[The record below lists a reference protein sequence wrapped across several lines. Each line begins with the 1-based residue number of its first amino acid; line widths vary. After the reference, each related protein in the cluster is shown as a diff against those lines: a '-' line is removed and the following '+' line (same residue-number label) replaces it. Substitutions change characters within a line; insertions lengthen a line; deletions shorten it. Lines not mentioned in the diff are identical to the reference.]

1 MLQMVKYNFLIS
13 VAVIVSGCAH
23 LDIKGMFMPT
33 SDGVQTRFEQSSKM
47 NEGLKAT
54 IIEAEENYIFY
65 VATDPHIDQTST
77 NLRIFN
83 DASRKDNEALFSVI
97 LGDCTDI
104 RDNLPAYLDA
114 LAYSPEKH
122 TKDLRMFHVL
132 GNHDIFYDG
141 WKSFRELV
149 GPSVYWYE
157 VVFPQGK
164 DLYICLDTANGTL
177 GRKQTEWFRTFL
189 EKNRSAY
196 RHCIVMTHTNLF
208 YTDNSQ
214 TTSGNMPIEETYSL
228 MDLLG
233 RQRVSLVLQGHDHY
247 REVLDCDHVRY
258 VVIGAI
264 SDKSETPE
272 YLRIEA
278 SSEGLTL
285 DFKYTSDHF

>member
-1 MLQMVKYNFLIS
+1 MLQMVKYNFLLS
-13 VAVIVSGCAH
+13 VAFIVSGCTH
-23 LDIKGMFMPT
+23 LDVKGLLVPT

-47 NEGLKAT
+47 NECLRAAV
-54 IIEAEENYIFY
+54 IEAEDDYVFY

-83 DASRKDNEALFSVI
+83 DASRNDNEALFSVI

-122 TKDLRMFHVL
+122 SNDLRMFHVL

-141 WKSFRELV
+141 WKSFKELV

-157 VVFPQGK
+157 VVFPLGK

-177 GRKQTEWFRTFL
+177 GRKQTEWFMTFL

-196 RHCIVMTHTNLF
+196 RHCIILTHTNLF

-214 TTSGNMPIEETYSL
+214 VSSGNMPIEETYAI

-233 RQRVSLVLQGHDHY
+233 RNRVSLVLQGHDHF
-247 REVLDCDHVRY
+247 REVLEYDHVRY

-264 SDKSETPE
+264 SDKCDSPE

-285 DFKYTSDHF
+285 DFKYPSDLF